1 MLKLRAA
8 DGAGEERKHPHLRG
22 RLRHEQRE
30 ADRWGGTGKGPAHA
44 AGGGRRGATS
54 TRQQQTNTSKRGNED
69 RTYRQLS
76 VILRNGG
83 NGLIVQHRE
92 KRTKDGERERNRT
105 NM

>member
-1 MLKLRAA
+1 MGQVKRGSILTSGVACAMNRGRPTG
-8 DGAGEERKHPHLRG
+8 GAGQVKAPPTPR
-22 RLRHEQRE
+22 
-30 ADRWGGTGKGPAHA
+30 
-44 AGGGRRGATS
+44 GGGRRGATS